1 MQAAEHWR
9 MSALQKGFSALQ
21 HAAHLKRT
29 GQQILANLL
38 SGRVR
43 AAWNAW
49 TDMVQVSSSIKPL
62 CNFHKRVM
70 STELLGNMSP
80 RPAYHMHEQD

>member
-9 MSALQKGFSALQ
+9 MLALQKGFSALQ

-29 GQQILANLL
+29 GQQILANFM
-38 SGRVR
+38 SRRVR

-49 TDMVQVSSSIKPL
+49 TDMVQVKALQSHHYA
-62 CNFHKRVM
+62 NFHRRV
-70 STELLGNMSP
+70 LGKGL
-80 RPAYHMHEQD
+80 